1 MKYYL
6 STLAIIIISLF
17 SFSGC
22 SKEPQTITQETP
34 ASLYIKSSFEELPNW
49 NNQNHK
55 ESLELFINSCKNS
68 KTKSIY
74 KDLCEKAATTNDAK
88 LFFMQNFT
96 PHKIINNKNK
106 SDDGL
111 LTGYY
116 EPFLRASLEKKEP
129 YIYPIYTTP
138 KDLITVELD
147 SIYSELKKYRL
158 RGKLE
163 GNKLKPYPT
172 REQIDKN
179 GVDADVICYTDSK
192 INLFFL
198 EVQGSGVAILDDNKS
213 MYIGY
218 DNQNGH
224 KYNSIGKYL
233 IDKGEIEKENIS
245 LQSIKE
251 WLLKNPNRID
261 EVLNHNSSKIFFKQN
276 QTPAKG
282 AMGVVLT
289 PWSSIAVDKEYIE
302 LGSMLYLSATDNN
315 FNLTKIVTAQDTGGA
330 IKGSV
335 RADLFL
341 GQGEE
346 AQKIAGKLQA
356 NLKLWILL
364 PNGQIK

>member
-1 MKYYL
+1 MKHYFFTIL
-6 STLAIIIISLF
+6 FLPTLVLLIG
-17 SFSGC
+17 GC
-22 SKEPQTITQETP
+22 SVTPQSVEPLV
-34 ASLYIKSSFEELPNW
+34 SLYKKSSFEELPNW
-49 NNQNHK
+49 ETQNHDND
-55 ESLELFINSCKNS
+55 LELFKKSCKTS
-68 KTKSIY
+68 KTKAIY
-74 KDLCEKAATTNDAK
+74 KDLCEKATTTNDAK

-96 PHKIINNKNK
+96 PHQIINNKNG
-106 SDDGL
+106 SNAGL

-116 EPFLRASLEKKEP
+116 EPFIRASLEKKEP

-147 SIYSELKKYRL
+147 SVYGELKKYSL

-163 GNKLKPYPT
+163 GNKLKPYLT

-179 GVDADVICYTDSK
+179 GIVADTICYTDSK
-192 INLFFL
+192 TDLFFL
-198 EVQGSGVAILDDNKS
+198 EVQGSGVAILENNQS
-213 MYIGY
+213 IYIGY

-233 IDKGEIEKENIS
+233 IDKGEIQKDNIS

-251 WLLKNPNRID
+251 WLMKNPKRVD

-276 QTPAKG
+276 QTSAKG

-289 PWSSIAVDKEYIE
+289 PWHSIAVDKEYIK
-302 LGSMLYLSATDNN
+302 LGSMLYLNATDKN
-315 FNLTKIVTAQDTGGA
+315 FNLNKLVTAQDTGGA

-346 AQKIAGKLQA
+346 AQNIAGKLQA

-364 PNGQIK
+364 PDE

>member
-1 MKYYL
+1 MKHYL
-6 STLAIIIISLF
+6 FTAITIAELLLF
-17 SFSGC
+17 IGGC
-22 SKEPQTITQETP
+22 SIAPQSVEPP
-34 ASLYIKSSFEELPNW
+34 VSLYKKSSFEELPDW
-49 NNQNHK
+49 SIQNHNK
-55 ESLELFINSCKNS
+55 NLELFVNSCKTS
-68 KTKSIY
+68 KTKAIY
-74 KDLCEKAATTNDAK
+74 KDLCQKATTATDAK
-88 LFFMQNFT
+88 LFFMQNFI
-96 PHKIINNKNK
+96 PHQIINNKNG
-106 SDDGL
+106 SDTGL

-116 EPFLRASLEKKEP
+116 EPFIRASLEKKEP

-147 SIYSELKKYRL
+147 SIYGELKKYRL

-179 GVDADVICYTDSK
+179 GVEADTLCYTDSK
-192 INLFFL
+192 IDLFFL
-198 EVQGSGVAILDDNKS
+198 EVQGSGVVILDDNKS
-213 MYIGY
+213 IYIGY

-233 IDKGEIEKENIS
+233 IDKGEIQKDSVS

-251 WLLKNPNRID
+251 WLLKNPKRAD

-276 QTPAKG
+276 QTSAKG

-289 PWSSIAVDKEYIE
+289 PWDSIAVDKEYTD
-302 LGSMLYLSATDNN
+302 LGSMLYLSATDKN
-315 FNLTKIVTAQDTGGA
+315 FNLNKIVTAQDTGGA

-356 NLKLWILL
+356 TLNLWVLL
-364 PNGQIK
+364 PKGQVK